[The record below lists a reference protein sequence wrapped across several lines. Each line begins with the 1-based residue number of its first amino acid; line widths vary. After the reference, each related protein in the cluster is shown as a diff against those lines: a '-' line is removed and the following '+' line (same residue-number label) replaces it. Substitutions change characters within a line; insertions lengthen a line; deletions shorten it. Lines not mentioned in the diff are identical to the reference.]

1 MEVSINAKSYAEA
14 YAVVQMVNTSMSMFD
29 GKNYGVK
36 VTINTNNELLAVVS
50 RNKGSSEVSAVI
62 L

>member
-29 GKNYGVK
+29 GKKLWCESDYK
-36 VTINTNNELLAVVS
+36 QQ
-50 RNKGSSEVSAVI
+50 
-62 L
+62 